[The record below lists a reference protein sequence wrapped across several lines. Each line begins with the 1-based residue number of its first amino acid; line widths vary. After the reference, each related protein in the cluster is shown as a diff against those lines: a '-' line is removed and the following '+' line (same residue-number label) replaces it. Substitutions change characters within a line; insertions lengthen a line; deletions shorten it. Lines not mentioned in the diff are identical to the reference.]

1 MTNKWFYV
9 NIHGINGGGIY
20 MYEERKDSF
29 SIRNVV
35 IQFLFVALIIFIC
48 ISLFPMKSDLD
59 KAMSNMNKTDTD
71 VSVLYDRIFNENV
84 IAMKDAAKDYFT
96 TPRLPNKLGE
106 TVKITL
112 GEMLEKKIILPF
124 VDKNGDQCDIVDSY
138 VEVTKDSDEF
148 VMKVNLK
155 CSDQENYL
163 LVHMG
168 CYDYCQTAIC
178 EKNTSDVKTPVIY
191 NPSTQQPIVV
201 KPSTPDINIDID
213 IDIDNSNNNNN
224 GGGTV
229 EPEEPVN
236 PEKKYLYQ
244 YKKVI
249 NGAVTE
255 TDWIDNG
262 TTPVTADY
270 YTRVKVRKVIEKVL
284 KGYDVVTKL
293 DKNKPIYGKKLEVIG
308 TETITKCNKFDY
320 ISAGSATTT
329 GTTWVYKETKIFD
342 SPPTN
347 TSTRKYHYVRR
358 VDQNCGDC
366 ISSIGAY
373 YEVYELS
380 SVSTDL
386 QKFACVSSSTQT
398 IQLTA
403 LVDTITGYERVEV
416 SRKPVYEEKTTKYY
430 SYKKRTITGGT
441 ELIKWSTSSHDQ
453 GLINDGYTYTGQ
465 TKPLN

>member
-1 MTNKWFYV
+1 
-9 NIHGINGGGIY
+9 

-224 GGGTV
+224 GGGG
-229 EPEEPVN
+229 
-236 PEKKYLYQ
+236 
-244 YKKVI
+244 I
-249 NGAVTE
+249 
-255 TDWIDNG
+255 
-262 TTPVTADY
+262 TPTPDP
-270 YTRVKVRKVIEKVL
+270 
-284 KGYDVVTKL
+284 DPTKL
-293 DKNKPIYGKKLEVIG
+293 YEYQK
-308 TETITKCNKFDY
+308 
-320 ISAGSATTT
+320 
-329 GTTWVYKETKIFD
+329 
-342 SPPTN
+342 
-347 TSTRKYHYVRR
+347 
-358 VDQNCGDC
+358 QNCGEWSGWSDW
-366 ISSIGAY
+366 
-373 YEVYELS
+373 
-380 SVSTDL
+380 STNRPTT
-386 QKFACVSSSTQT
+386 SSTLKAQYRVVKIT
-398 IQLTA
+398 KT
-403 LVDTITGYERVEV
+403 TGYKITKRYDYSQPIYEDVKYLAGTKAVKSCAQYGYQNVSGGSIAYGNWTYQGTIKSSTYPADTATKKYVEV
-416 SRKPVYEEKTTKYY
+416 GLDSWYCEGNCTAGIDHVFDVYTRSAVNEAEYTCLSYHTETVSFYGTRKKLVGYKELEPKKEAIKKTTEETQYRY
-430 SYKKRTITGGT
+430 ATRSCTTVRQ
-441 ELIKWSTSSHDQ
+441 WSTY
-453 GLINDGYTYTGQ
+453 NDRNLLDNDWVYTGNV
-465 TKPLN
+465 K